1 MRAVLLSIVVLSI
14 AACSPPA
21 SDTTTESSGETQSAS
36 TAAPPSG
43 GLRQG
48 RWSQVTTVMGQQ
60 TTDVH
65 CVTSEDL
72 NQMGSPPNSNCTSP
86 QGYQRTAE
94 GYVYEATCADGGSL
108 RTVMTGDLQNNYV
121 VDMTMSVPGAGQAM
135 QVHIEGTYEGA
146 CHGDE

>member
-1 MRAVLLSIVVLSI
+1 MRAVLLSLIALTI

-21 SDTTTESSGETQSAS
+21 SDTTTEGSEETQAA
-36 TAAPPSG
+36 TAAAPPSG

-48 RWSQVTTVMGQQ
+48 RWSQVTTVMGQR
-60 TTDVH
+60 TTAVH
-65 CVTSEDL
+65 CITSDDL
-72 NQMGSPPNSNCTSP
+72 NQMGAPPNSDCTTT

-108 RTVMTGDLQNNYV
+108 RSVMSGDLQNNYA
-121 VDMTMSVPGAGQAM
+121 VDMTMSVPGAAQGL

-146 CHGDE
+146 CRGDE